1 MRIKLT
7 KEFNFDLLNIVD
19 FIAKDKPIAAKKFK
33 KDLLHNLEKDF
44 KNPFHFKKSIYSD
57 DENIRDYVFEEY
69 VIVYEIDMEQQI
81 VSVSDL

>member
-1 MRIKLT
+1 
-7 KEFNFDLLNIVD
+7 
-19 FIAKDKPIAAKKFK
+19 
-33 KDLLHNLEKDF
+33 LEKDF

-69 VIVYEIDMEQQI
+69 VIVYEIDIERQI